1 MSWSDIAPAPNVAGT
16 HSYLAVRSPWGRP
29 SAFVPPSPNSRSS
42 ATTSSSRCAAEQRK
56 ALEKRGAVQAR
67 DRIRSATARKFT
79 QQIIDT
85 IMVNS

>member
-1 MSWSDIAPAPNVAGT
+1 LQIVKRSDAAGFEV
-16 HSYLAVRSPWGRP
+16 LP
-29 SAFVPPSPNSRSS
+29 
-42 ATTSSSRCAAEQRK
+42 

>member
-1 MSWSDIAPAPNVAGT
+1 MVIRSSSVSKFGVFGAFE
-16 HSYLAVRSPWGRP
+16 LALLTEANRSRASRP
-29 SAFVPPSPNSRSS
+29 PNSRKQ
-42 ATTSSSRCAAEQRK
+42 RDQQLEPLRAEQRK

>member
-1 MSWSDIAPAPNVAGT
+1 MHPFPPADAAP
-16 HSYLAVRSPWGRP
+16 
-29 SAFVPPSPNSRSS
+29 
-42 ATTSSSRCAAEQRK
+42 RK

-85 IMVNS
+85 ILGLILDSQCR